1 MEFLDAGVGAGGG
14 LDVLDRVL
22 RGAYRPHKRLLDH
35 TARVIAAEPTFVLL
49 DEQQVVFN
57 TILAKVRGRHLGTG
71 QTAFLVLGGPGTGKS
86 VLAVNLL
93 GALSREGHITQHVT
107 GSKAFTE
114 NLRKV
119 VGSRASAQFGYFNG
133 FATAE
138 PGAIDV
144 LICDE
149 AHRLRE
155 TSVNRFTPTTA
166 RSGRPQIEELLL
178 AAKTSVFF
186 IDDMQIVR
194 PGEVGSSDLIRTTA
208 AAMGIPLVETELEA
222 QFRCSGS
229 DAYIQWVENT
239 LELRRTPHVMWDASD
254 PFDFDV
260 VDSPEEL
267 EAIIR
272 GKAADGF
279 TARLAAGFC
288 WPWSDPRPDGTL
300 VPDVTLGGWSMPWNA
315 KPDAGRLAA
324 GVPKSNFWAR
334 DPGGIEQ
341 VGCIYTAQGFEY
353 DHAGVIW
360 GRDLVYRSRTGWVAQ
375 PEYSKD
381 NVVRR
386 NSSAVAFLAL
396 VKNTYRVLLTR
407 GMLGCYVYFQDGE
420 TADFV
425 RSRIERTLPTAPA

>member
-1 MEFLDAGVGAGGG
+1 M
-14 LDVLDRVL
+14 LDRIL
-22 RGAYRPHKRLLDH
+22 RGAYRPHRRLLDH

-57 TILAKVRGRHLGTG
+57 TILAKVRGRHLGAG
-71 QTAFLVLGGPGTGKS
+71 QTVFLVLGGPGTGKS

-93 GALSREGHITQHVT
+93 AELSRQGHVTQHVT

-155 TSVNRFTPTTA
+155 TSVNRFTAKTD
-166 RSGRPQIEELLL
+166 RSGRPQIEELLV

-186 IDDMQIVR
+186 IDDMQVVR
-194 PGEVGSSDLIRTTA
+194 PGEVGSSELIRSSA
-208 AAMGIPLVETELEA
+208 AAMGIPLVEMELEA

-239 LELRRTPHVMWDASD
+239 LDLRRTPHVLWDASD

-260 VDSPEEL
+260 VDSLEEL
-267 EAIIR
+267 EGVVR
-272 GKAADGF
+272 GKAAEGF

-300 VPDVTLGGWSMPWNA
+300 VSDVTLERLVDAVEREARRRAPRRRRPQVELLGPGSRRA
-315 KPDAGRLAA
+315 RAGRLHLHGARVRVRLRGGDLGSRPRLSQPGRVGGAA
-324 GVPKSNFWAR
+324 GVLQGQRCPAR
-334 DPGGIEQ
+334 RGLAP
-341 VGCIYTAQGFEY
+341 
-353 DHAGVIW
+353 
-360 GRDLVYRSRTGWVAQ
+360 
-375 PEYSKD
+375 
-381 NVVRR
+381 
-386 NSSAVAFLAL
+386 SS
-396 VKNTYRVLLTR
+396 
-407 GMLGCYVYFQDGE
+407 
-420 TADFV
+420 
-425 RSRIERTLPTAPA
+425 SHW